1 MKNGLSKMKIYIYKT
16 ERGKVPLIKWLKRQN
31 RRVQDKA
38 FALIERLEEKGNKLG
53 MPHTKVLR
61 DGIWEL
67 RINVNNVPY
76 RILYSFVG
84 SGLVLLTNGLQKEDK
99 VPYDEI
105 EKAIG
110 YKKAFLLNPDIHTHE
125 M

>member
-1 MKNGLSKMKIYIYKT
+1 MKNGFSKMKIYIYKT

-38 FALIERLEEKGNKLG
+38 FALIEKLAERGNKLG
-53 MPHTKVLR
+53 MPHAKVLR

-99 VPYDEI
+99 VPDDEI

-110 YKKAFLLNPDIHTHE
+110 YKKAFLLNPEIHTYE
-125 M
+125 K